1 MTMAR
6 ETAALGGM
14 MLEGVKL
21 GILALGVVAF
31 AAVPARAVDTANW
44 EVSGPIDLLQTE
56 TEKVSITS
64 RGVAMLAPRLDLAL
78 EPGESYIWSLAA
90 AKDGSIYGGTGD
102 GGLVVQV
109 PRSGQGTTLHD
120 SIELEILSVT
130 VGTDGA
136 VYAGGSPDGVILRIA
151 GGKAETF
158 CDLPEGYVWALAT
171 DSKGD
176 LYAATGD
183 AGRLYRVDKRG
194 EATVVYDSD
203 EVHLLCLLPG
213 LAGSWLVGTSGSGFV
228 LEITAQGA
236 ARVLYDARE
245 EEIKALAWDAAGN
258 LLIAATGTASAREEA
273 ELPMGEDVIEVRPT
287 RQSGAR
293 QGGDGERSGG
303 RGEREVPPPGRGV
316 VYRRSPAGATVELW
330 RASENMV
337 LCLIPEQDGGFL
349 AGTGDPGAIYAV
361 DARGKGTRLLETEES
376 QVLSLCRSD
385 HGVFIG
391 TANPARIYRLG
402 PAVENTGTITAE
414 PFDAGNVAAWG
425 RLRFEGERPPGTA
438 IEMRTRSGNTGKPDD
453 TWSEWSAAL
462 TNAEGALITSPP
474 ARFVQWQA
482 TLKGAAAKSP
492 QLVRVI
498 VPYRQENLAPR
509 IQIVEVSEPTDR
521 LMADPADGAPDR
533 VTVNMPNGV
542 QAEFSRPRQPQKP
555 LRRDQVPW
563 LRDVKVVNWVA
574 DDPNGDRLEFDLFL
588 RGEGEN
594 RWRPL
599 AERVPDQAHA
609 FGTAGLPDGEYR
621 LKVIASDRRSNPDAS
636 ALDDS
641 LDSSSFLVDNTP
653 PKVSTLRVE
662 RAAPERLLVNAMV
675 QDELSPLRAL
685 EYSLDAR
692 IWEAVF
698 PIDGIFD
705 SRAESFSFEIDLA
718 ATAARSRAAGLTSP
732 VEPGR
737 NGAGETVLVR
747 AADAAGNEGAA
758 RAVAP

>member
-1 MTMAR
+1 MR
-6 ETAALGGM
+6 EEMREKMVRLPRQTVAS
-14 MLEGVKL
+14 
-21 GILALGVVAF
+21 GILALAAIALGVA
-31 AAVPARAVDTANW
+31 PAPAVDTANW
-44 EVSGPIDLLQTE
+44 EVSGPIDLMQTE
-56 TEKVSITS
+56 TERISVTA
-64 RGVAMLAPRLDLAL
+64 RGVARLAPRLDLAL

-90 AKDGSIYGGTGD
+90 ARDGKVYGGTGD
-102 GGLVVQV
+102 GGLVVEV
-109 PRSGQGTTLHD
+109 PRSGKGTTLHD
-120 SIELEILSVT
+120 SIELEILSVA
-130 VGTDGA
+130 VGPDGA

-158 CDLPEGYVWALAT
+158 CDLPEGYVWALAI
-171 DSKGD
+171 DAKGD

-183 AGRLYRVDKRG
+183 AGRLYRVNRSG

-213 LAGSWLVGTSGSGFV
+213 SAGSWIVGTSGSGLV
-228 LEITAQGA
+228 LEITAQGT

-245 EEIKALAWDAAGN
+245 EEIKALARDAAGN
-258 LLIAATGTASAREEA
+258 LLIAATGSAARRDE
-273 ELPMGEDVIEVRPT
+273 PDMPVGGEVIEVRP
-287 RQSGAR
+287 SR
-293 QGGDGERSGG
+293 QGSSSEDGDDERSG
-303 RGEREVPPPGRGV
+303 RRREREAPPPGRGV
-316 VYRRSPAGATVELW
+316 VYRRTPAGATIELW
-330 RASENMV
+330 RATENMV
-337 LCLIPEQDGGFL
+337 LCLIPEQDGGFI

-361 DARGKGTRLLETEES
+361 DARGNGTRLLETDES
-376 QVLSLCRSD
+376 QVLSLCRSEQ
-385 HGVFIG
+385 GILFG

-402 PAVENTGTITAE
+402 PAVEKTGTITAE

-425 RLRFEGERPPGTA
+425 RLRYEGERPAGTA
-438 IEMRTRSGNTGKPDD
+438 IELRTRSGNTGKPDD
-453 TWSEWSAAL
+453 SWSEWSAPL
-462 TNAEGALITSPP
+462 TGAEGALITSPP

-482 TLKGAAAKSP
+482 TLTGSETRSP
-492 QLVRVI
+492 DLARVV

-509 IQIVEVSEPTDR
+509 IRIVEVSEPTDR
-521 LMADPADGAPDR
+521 LMAEPGDGPPDR

-542 QAEFSRPRQPQKP
+542 QAEFSRPRQPPKP

-588 RGEGEN
+588 RGEEES

-621 LKVIASDRRSNPDAS
+621 LKVIASDRRSNPDHS
-636 ALDDS
+636 ALDDA
-641 LDSSSFLVDNTP
+641 LDSNSFLVDNTP

-662 RAAPERLLVNAMV
+662 RAGPERLRVNAEV
-675 QDELSPLRAL
+675 EDELSPLRAL

-692 IWEAVF
+692 IWETVF
-698 PIDGIFD
+698 PTDGIFD
-705 SRAESFSFEIDLA
+705 SRAESFRFEIDLA
-718 ATAARSRAAGLTSP
+718 LAATRSRAAGLTSP

-737 NGAGETVLVR
+737 DGAGEAVLVR
-747 AADAAGNEGAA
+747 AADAQGNEGAA